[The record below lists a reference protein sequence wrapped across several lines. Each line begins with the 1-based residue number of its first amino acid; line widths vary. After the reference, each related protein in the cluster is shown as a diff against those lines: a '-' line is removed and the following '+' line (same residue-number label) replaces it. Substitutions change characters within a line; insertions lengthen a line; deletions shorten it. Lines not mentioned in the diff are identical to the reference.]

1 MAEEDENIQDRGL
14 FWSSTPSE
22 EETEEGKE
30 EEVGFLGRVAGFI
43 GFGKPTAKLSGLHLP
58 KITLERAE
66 IVVDVLISNPNP
78 VPIPLIDIIYLV
90 ESDNRKLIFGTIPD
104 AGTIHAHGSE
114 TIKIPITLIYRDI
127 RDTYED
133 IHPGEVI
140 PYRVRVELIADVPV
154 LGRLTLPL
162 EKSGDIPIPYK
173 PDVDVER
180 VIFEHLSF
188 EETSALLHLK
198 VENMNKFD
206 FGINTLEY
214 SFSMAD
220 ATIAN
225 ATLSKSAKIEQCSVS
240 TLEIPFSFRPK
251 DLGSAVWDVIRGRG
265 AGYSM
270 VGKLEV
276 DTPFGPMHLPFTK
289 QGGQT
294 KLKKKVSSRGLDDY
308 EEDYEEVS
316 FVIICEVF

>member
-1 MAEEDENIQDRGL
+1 MAEGGEVQDRGL
-14 FWSSTPSE
+14 FWSSKPAE
-22 EETEEGKE
+22 EEDKEKDKGEEE
-30 EEVGFLGRVAGFI
+30 EEVGFFGRVAGFIQNTI
-43 GFGKPTAKLSGLHLP
+43 GFGKPTAKLSGFHLP
-58 KITLERAE
+58 KITLERAD

-78 VPIPLIDIIYLV
+78 VPIPLVDINYLI
-90 ESDNRKLIFGTIPD
+90 ESDGRKLISGVIPD

-114 TIKIPITLIYRDI
+114 TIKIPITLIYQDI
-127 RDTYED
+127 KDTYDD
-133 IHPGEVI
+133 IQPGEVI
-140 PYRVRVELIADVPV
+140 PYKVRVELIADVPV

-162 EKSGDIPIPYK
+162 EKEGEIPIPYK

-180 VIFEHLSF
+180 IEFERLSF

-206 FGINTLEY
+206 LGLNALEY

-225 ATLSKSAKIEQCSVS
+225 ATLGKSTKIEQRGVS
-240 TLEIPFSFRPK
+240 TLQIPFSFRPK
-251 DLGSAVWDVIRGRG
+251 DLGSAVWDVIRGKG

-289 QGGQT
+289 EGGKT
-294 KLKKKVSSRGLDDY
+294 KLKKKSSSRGLGDDD
-308 EEDYEEVS
+308 EDKSDED
-316 FVIICEVF
+316 